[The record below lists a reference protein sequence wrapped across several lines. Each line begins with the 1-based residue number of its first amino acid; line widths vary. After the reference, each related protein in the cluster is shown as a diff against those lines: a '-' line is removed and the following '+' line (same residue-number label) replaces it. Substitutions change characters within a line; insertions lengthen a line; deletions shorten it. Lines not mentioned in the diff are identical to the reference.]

1 MIKIDINL
9 VFTIINLLVLYL
21 LMKKFLFGPI
31 INVMDQRKAMID
43 QQFAEA
49 KERQDNAKELQEQY
63 EGALRSAK
71 EESYQIMEQARKEA
85 KAQADHTVEETTAK
99 VDAMLAKAQEDIRM
113 ERENAM
119 RQMKGDVAEL
129 AMKAGVTAR
138 TIQNY
143 ELGTRKPG
151 NMVIV
156 QRIADALGTTTEQ
169 LLSSGETLVV
179 AAHERGGAR
188 AAKDIN
194 ELVSEVTGMFAGGK
208 LSDDA
213 LDGAMRALNEA
224 YWIAK
229 DKNKKYGRKKKKD
242 AEET

>member
-1 MIKIDINL
+1 M
-9 VFTIINLLVLYL
+9 
-21 LMKKFLFGPI
+21 
-31 INVMDQRKAMID
+31 A
-43 QQFAEA
+43 FAENL
-49 KERQDNAKELQEQY
+49 KEKR
-63 EGALRSAK
+63 
-71 EESYQIMEQARKEA
+71 
-85 KAQADHTVEETTAK
+85 AQSGLT
-99 VDAMLAKAQEDIRM
+99 Q
-113 ERENAM
+113 
-119 RQMKGDVAEL
+119 AEL

-179 AAHERGGAR
+179 AAHERSGAR

>member
-1 MIKIDINL
+1 M
-9 VFTIINLLVLYL
+9 
-21 LMKKFLFGPI
+21 
-31 INVMDQRKAMID
+31 A
-43 QQFAEA
+43 FAENL
-49 KERQDNAKELQEQY
+49 KEKR
-63 EGALRSAK
+63 
-71 EESYQIMEQARKEA
+71 
-85 KAQADHTVEETTAK
+85 AQSGLT
-99 VDAMLAKAQEDIRM
+99 Q
-113 ERENAM
+113 
-119 RQMKGDVAEL
+119 AEL

-151 NMVIV
+151 NMLIV
-156 QRIADALGTTTEQ
+156 QRIADALGTTTEH

-179 AAHERGGAR
+179 EAHERGGAR

-242 AEET
+242 AEEA

>member
-1 MIKIDINL
+1 MVAVALKKNL
-9 VFTIINLLVLYL
+9 
-21 LMKKFLFGPI
+21 
-31 INVMDQRKAMID
+31 
-43 QQFAEA
+43 
-49 KERQDNAKELQEQY
+49 KEKR
-63 EGALRSAK
+63 
-71 EESYQIMEQARKEA
+71 
-85 KAQADHTVEETTAK
+85 AQSGLT
-99 VDAMLAKAQEDIRM
+99 Q
-113 ERENAM
+113 
-119 RQMKGDVAEL
+119 AEL

-156 QRIADALGTTTEQ
+156 QRIADALGTTTEH

-179 AAHERGGAR
+179 EAHERGGAR

-242 AEET
+242 AEEA

>member
-1 MIKIDINL
+1 M
-9 VFTIINLLVLYL
+9 
-21 LMKKFLFGPI
+21 
-31 INVMDQRKAMID
+31 A
-43 QQFAEA
+43 FAENL
-49 KERQDNAKELQEQY
+49 KEKR
-63 EGALRSAK
+63 
-71 EESYQIMEQARKEA
+71 
-85 KAQADHTVEETTAK
+85 AQSGLT
-99 VDAMLAKAQEDIRM
+99 Q
-113 ERENAM
+113 
-119 RQMKGDVAEL
+119 AEL

-156 QRIADALGTTTEQ
+156 QRIADALGTTTEH
-169 LLSSGETLVV
+169 LLSNGETLVV
-179 AAHERGGAR
+179 AAHERGGAC

-229 DKNKKYGRKKKKD
+229 DKNKKYGRKKKKG
-242 AEET
+242 AEEA

>member
-1 MIKIDINL
+1 M
-9 VFTIINLLVLYL
+9 
-21 LMKKFLFGPI
+21 
-31 INVMDQRKAMID
+31 A
-43 QQFAEA
+43 FAENL
-49 KERQDNAKELQEQY
+49 KEKR
-63 EGALRSAK
+63 
-71 EESYQIMEQARKEA
+71 
-85 KAQADHTVEETTAK
+85 AQSGLT
-99 VDAMLAKAQEDIRM
+99 Q
-113 ERENAM
+113 
-119 RQMKGDVAEL
+119 AEL

-156 QRIADALGTTTEQ
+156 QRIADALGTTTER

-229 DKNKKYGRKKKKD
+229 DKNKKYGRKKKKG
-242 AEET
+242 AEEA

>member
-1 MIKIDINL
+1 M
-9 VFTIINLLVLYL
+9 
-21 LMKKFLFGPI
+21 
-31 INVMDQRKAMID
+31 A
-43 QQFAEA
+43 FAENL
-49 KERQDNAKELQEQY
+49 KEKR
-63 EGALRSAK
+63 
-71 EESYQIMEQARKEA
+71 
-85 KAQADHTVEETTAK
+85 AQSGLT
-99 VDAMLAKAQEDIRM
+99 Q
-113 ERENAM
+113 
-119 RQMKGDVAEL
+119 AEL

-229 DKNKKYGRKKKKD
+229 DKNKKYGHKKKKD
-242 AEET
+242 AEEA

>member
-1 MIKIDINL
+1 MAFAKNL
-9 VFTIINLLVLYL
+9 
-21 LMKKFLFGPI
+21 
-31 INVMDQRKAMID
+31 
-43 QQFAEA
+43 
-49 KERQDNAKELQEQY
+49 KEKR
-63 EGALRSAK
+63 
-71 EESYQIMEQARKEA
+71 
-85 KAQADHTVEETTAK
+85 AQSGLT
-99 VDAMLAKAQEDIRM
+99 Q
-113 ERENAM
+113 
-119 RQMKGDVAEL
+119 AEL

-229 DKNKKYGRKKKKD
+229 DKNKKYGRKKKKG
-242 AEET
+242 AEKT

>member
-1 MIKIDINL
+1 M
-9 VFTIINLLVLYL
+9 
-21 LMKKFLFGPI
+21 
-31 INVMDQRKAMID
+31 A
-43 QQFAEA
+43 FAENL
-49 KERQDNAKELQEQY
+49 KEKR
-63 EGALRSAK
+63 
-71 EESYQIMEQARKEA
+71 
-85 KAQADHTVEETTAK
+85 AQSGLT
-99 VDAMLAKAQEDIRM
+99 Q
-113 ERENAM
+113 
-119 RQMKGDVAEL
+119 AEL

-179 AAHERGGAR
+179 AAHERGGVR

-229 DKNKKYGRKKKKD
+229 DKNKKYGRKKKG
-242 AEET
+242 AEEA

>member
-1 MIKIDINL
+1 M
-9 VFTIINLLVLYL
+9 
-21 LMKKFLFGPI
+21 
-31 INVMDQRKAMID
+31 A
-43 QQFAEA
+43 FAENL
-49 KERQDNAKELQEQY
+49 KEKR
-63 EGALRSAK
+63 
-71 EESYQIMEQARKEA
+71 
-85 KAQADHTVEETTAK
+85 AQSGLT
-99 VDAMLAKAQEDIRM
+99 Q
-113 ERENAM
+113 
-119 RQMKGDVAEL
+119 AEL

-156 QRIADALGTTTEQ
+156 QRIADALGTTTEH

>member
-1 MIKIDINL
+1 M
-9 VFTIINLLVLYL
+9 
-21 LMKKFLFGPI
+21 
-31 INVMDQRKAMID
+31 A
-43 QQFAEA
+43 FAENL
-49 KERQDNAKELQEQY
+49 KEKR
-63 EGALRSAK
+63 
-71 EESYQIMEQARKEA
+71 
-85 KAQADHTVEETTAK
+85 AQSGLT
-99 VDAMLAKAQEDIRM
+99 Q
-113 ERENAM
+113 
-119 RQMKGDVAEL
+119 AEL

-156 QRIADALGTTTEQ
+156 QRIADALGTTTEH

-179 AAHERGGAR
+179 EAHERGGAR
-188 AAKDIN
+188 AVKDIN

-242 AEET
+242 AEEA

>member
-1 MIKIDINL
+1 M
-9 VFTIINLLVLYL
+9 
-21 LMKKFLFGPI
+21 
-31 INVMDQRKAMID
+31 A
-43 QQFAEA
+43 FAENL
-49 KERQDNAKELQEQY
+49 KEKR
-63 EGALRSAK
+63 
-71 EESYQIMEQARKEA
+71 
-85 KAQADHTVEETTAK
+85 AQSGLT
-99 VDAMLAKAQEDIRM
+99 QP
-113 ERENAM
+113 
-119 RQMKGDVAEL
+119 EL

-156 QRIADALGTTTEQ
+156 QCIADALGTTTEQ

>member
-1 MIKIDINL
+1 M
-9 VFTIINLLVLYL
+9 
-21 LMKKFLFGPI
+21 
-31 INVMDQRKAMID
+31 A
-43 QQFAEA
+43 FAENL
-49 KERQDNAKELQEQY
+49 KEKR
-63 EGALRSAK
+63 
-71 EESYQIMEQARKEA
+71 
-85 KAQADHTVEETTAK
+85 AQSGLT
-99 VDAMLAKAQEDIRM
+99 Q
-113 ERENAM
+113 
-119 RQMKGDVAEL
+119 AEL

-156 QRIADALGTTTEQ
+156 QRIADVLGTTTEQ

-179 AAHERGGAR
+179 EAHERGGAR

-242 AEET
+242 AEEA

>member
-1 MIKIDINL
+1 MAFAKNL
-9 VFTIINLLVLYL
+9 
-21 LMKKFLFGPI
+21 
-31 INVMDQRKAMID
+31 
-43 QQFAEA
+43 
-49 KERQDNAKELQEQY
+49 KEKR
-63 EGALRSAK
+63 
-71 EESYQIMEQARKEA
+71 
-85 KAQADHTVEETTAK
+85 AQSGLT
-99 VDAMLAKAQEDIRM
+99 Q
-113 ERENAM
+113 
-119 RQMKGDVAEL
+119 AEL

-194 ELVSEVTGMFAGGK
+194 ELVSEVAGMFAGGK

-229 DKNKKYGRKKKKD
+229 DKNKKYGRKKKKG
-242 AEET
+242 AEKT

>member
-1 MIKIDINL
+1 ME
-9 VFTIINLLVLYL
+9 
-21 LMKKFLFGPI
+21 
-31 INVMDQRKAMID
+31 
-43 QQFAEA
+43 FAENL
-49 KERQDNAKELQEQY
+49 KEKR
-63 EGALRSAK
+63 
-71 EESYQIMEQARKEA
+71 
-85 KAQADHTVEETTAK
+85 AQSGLT
-99 VDAMLAKAQEDIRM
+99 Q
-113 ERENAM
+113 
-119 RQMKGDVAEL
+119 AEL

-169 LLSSGETLVV
+169 LLSNGETLVV

-229 DKNKKYGRKKKKD
+229 DKNKKYGRKKKKG
-242 AEET
+242 AEEA

>member
-1 MIKIDINL
+1 MAFTENL
-9 VFTIINLLVLYL
+9 
-21 LMKKFLFGPI
+21 
-31 INVMDQRKAMID
+31 
-43 QQFAEA
+43 
-49 KERQDNAKELQEQY
+49 KEKR
-63 EGALRSAK
+63 
-71 EESYQIMEQARKEA
+71 
-85 KAQADHTVEETTAK
+85 AQSGLT
-99 VDAMLAKAQEDIRM
+99 Q
-113 ERENAM
+113 
-119 RQMKGDVAEL
+119 AEL

>member
-1 MIKIDINL
+1 M
-9 VFTIINLLVLYL
+9 
-21 LMKKFLFGPI
+21 
-31 INVMDQRKAMID
+31 A
-43 QQFAEA
+43 FAENL
-49 KERQDNAKELQEQY
+49 KEKR
-63 EGALRSAK
+63 
-71 EESYQIMEQARKEA
+71 
-85 KAQADHTVEETTAK
+85 AQSGLT
-99 VDAMLAKAQEDIRM
+99 Q
-113 ERENAM
+113 
-119 RQMKGDVAEL
+119 AEL

-242 AEET
+242 AEEV

>member
-1 MIKIDINL
+1 MAFADNL
-9 VFTIINLLVLYL
+9 
-21 LMKKFLFGPI
+21 
-31 INVMDQRKAMID
+31 
-43 QQFAEA
+43 
-49 KERQDNAKELQEQY
+49 KEKR
-63 EGALRSAK
+63 
-71 EESYQIMEQARKEA
+71 
-85 KAQADHTVEETTAK
+85 AQSGLT
-99 VDAMLAKAQEDIRM
+99 Q
-113 ERENAM
+113 
-119 RQMKGDVAEL
+119 AEL

>member
-1 MIKIDINL
+1 M
-9 VFTIINLLVLYL
+9 
-21 LMKKFLFGPI
+21 
-31 INVMDQRKAMID
+31 A
-43 QQFAEA
+43 FAENL
-49 KERQDNAKELQEQY
+49 KEKR
-63 EGALRSAK
+63 
-71 EESYQIMEQARKEA
+71 
-85 KAQADHTVEETTAK
+85 AQSGLT
-99 VDAMLAKAQEDIRM
+99 Q
-113 ERENAM
+113 
-119 RQMKGDVAEL
+119 AEL

-156 QRIADALGTTTEQ
+156 QRIADALGTTTEH

-179 AAHERGGAR
+179 EAHERGGAR

-213 LDGAMRALNEA
+213 LDGAMRALNCQRTSTASTSGGEPG
-224 YWIAK
+224 K
-229 DKNKKYGRKKKKD
+229 
-242 AEET
+242 

>member
-1 MIKIDINL
+1 MIFKDRL
-9 VFTIINLLVLYL
+9 KEKRT
-21 LMKKFLFGPI
+21 
-31 INVMDQRKAMID
+31 
-43 QQFAEA
+43 EA
-49 KERQDNAKELQEQY
+49 GLTQ
-63 EGALRSAK
+63 
-71 EESYQIMEQARKEA
+71 
-85 KAQADHTVEETTAK
+85 
-99 VDAMLAKAQEDIRM
+99 
-113 ERENAM
+113 
-119 RQMKGDVAEL
+119 AEL

-179 AAHERGGAR
+179 AAHERSGAR

-242 AEET
+242 AEDA